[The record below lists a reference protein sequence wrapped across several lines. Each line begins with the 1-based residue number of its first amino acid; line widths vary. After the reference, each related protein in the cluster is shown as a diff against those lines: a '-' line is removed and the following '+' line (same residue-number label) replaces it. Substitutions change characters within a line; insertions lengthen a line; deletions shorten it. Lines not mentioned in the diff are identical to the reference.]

1 MKLKFLIHKN
11 IFYARCAI
19 SIVANKSHSL
29 YRIKNN
35 IVRTDRVFIV
45 RNNYPLLSRAPT
57 ILFLHALAHC
67 TRFFYFFL
75 SALFHDVTFRSGVR
89 YGEGWTAVSRRRYF
103 GQVVSR
109 NCGRRGQQI
118 ACFRASLHHSVT
130 LLTLAG
136 NPSAY
141 LV

>member
-1 MKLKFLIHKN
+1 MEQ
-11 IFYARCAI
+11 
-19 SIVANKSHSL
+19 
-29 YRIKNN
+29 NN
-35 IVRTDRVFIV
+35 IVPTGRAYII
-45 RNNYPLLSRAPT
+45 RNNCALLALRAGN
-57 ILFLHALAHC
+57 FFFHALRTSPRC
-67 TRFFYFFL
+67 FVFDI
-75 SALFHDVTFRSGVR
+75 ALFHGAPLFADLLLLGRVFR
-89 YGEGWTAVSRRRYF
+89 YEEEAWTAASRRRHS